1 MPEEDVPQ
9 LSTDAPF
16 RSIGN
21 VEADCQAVQ
30 TAFARHRRSQLQVN
44 ARARLAES
52 RMGSWLPAIS
62 LFVTSATLGLTDSS

>member
-16 RSIGN
+16 RSI